1 MRDRTNVRN
10 YVADTPKG
18 ADREAGPARN
28 GQSRSRHQASCA
40 STPPTANR
48 SATGNLDRQSCPR
61 RSRKEPGCD
70 RFPNTDCCRNWG
82 RSESGSGCRYRR
94 HARKCFARP
103 QASRGPS
110 DRSRPNG
117 RRCRFGAGKPCSGAD
132 QPTGARPR
140 RSPGAIRNGILPFSP
155 EASKP
160 LIISRGTGCSNPFPS
175 SGESRELP

>member
-1 MRDRTNVRN
+1 MVSHDRDIKPAVLRLLPLRIGRQREIWIGKAAHGDPAKSRVAIAFPIQIAAAIGAEVKADPVAAIAVTLVNV
-10 YVADTPKG
+10 
-18 ADREAGPARN
+18 
-28 GQSRSRHQASCA
+28 S
-40 STPPTANR
+40 
-48 SATGNLDRQSCPR
+48 
-61 RSRKEPGCD
+61 
-70 RFPNTDCCRNWG
+70 
-82 RSESGSGCRYRR
+82 
-94 HARKCFARP
+94 RP

-117 RRCRFGAGKPCSGAD
+117 RRCRFGAGKPCSGTD

-175 SGESRELP
+175 SGESREL